1 MKKIRSMVMVF
12 LLLVFGG
19 QVVSASNE
27 SKSLQTLIDQ
37 AKPGDTLTLS
47 PGQYVGHA
55 TVTKP
60 LKIVGDEGVEIVA
73 EKSDEKP
80 VLTIEADDV
89 VIEHL
94 SIMDERDQPTI
105 ETIFI
110 NSDNNELNHLSI
122 ETKGI
127 GIQLDDAHHN
137 TLSNISMK
145 GNDQASFGQRGNGID
160 LWESNYNTITSSK
173 ITDVQ
178 DGVYLEDSRK
188 NNISKNEV
196 THSRYGYHL
205 MFTEQTNV
213 QSNQSFF
220 NISGIMVMGTEG
232 TVVEANHLQY
242 NQKSVQS
249 LGLLLFDV
257 KDGFVANNVMADNRI
272 GLYVESSMNND
283 IQMNES
289 KRNYIGLQLKK
300 AEDNHI
306 VNNSLTANVVQGQAE
321 ESSSNDTNGNYWDD
335 HFSLDTDGDGVS
347 NLTYK
352 VDPFYLS
359 LTEEYPAYQLFF
371 QAPGL
376 SFLEQLFHTPTDQW
390 VVDHEPLMEDPLL
403 TETDDY
409 HSSRHVLFMS
419 TLLFIASITI
429 IYLGVRKR

>member
-1 MKKIRSMVMVF
+1 
-12 LLLVFGG
+12 
-19 QVVSASNE
+19 
-27 SKSLQTLIDQ
+27 
-37 AKPGDTLTLS
+37 
-47 PGQYVGHA
+47 
-55 TVTKP
+55 
-60 LKIVGDEGVEIVA
+60 
-73 EKSDEKP
+73 
-80 VLTIEADDV
+80 
-89 VIEHL
+89 
-94 SIMDERDQPTI
+94 
-105 ETIFI
+105 
-110 NSDNNELNHLSI
+110 
-122 ETKGI
+122 
-127 GIQLDDAHHN
+127 
-137 TLSNISMK
+137 
-145 GNDQASFGQRGNGID
+145 
-160 LWESNYNTITSSK
+160 
-173 ITDVQ
+173 
-178 DGVYLEDSRK
+178 
-188 NNISKNEV
+188 
-196 THSRYGYHL
+196 
-205 MFTEQTNV
+205 
-213 QSNQSFF
+213 
-220 NISGIMVMGTEG
+220 
-232 TVVEANHLQY
+232 
-242 NQKSVQS
+242 S

-321 ESSSNDTNGNYWDD
+321 ESSSNDTNG
-335 HFSLDTDGDGVS
+335 DGVS

-419 TLLFIASITI
+419 TLLF
-429 IYLGVRKR
+429 